1 MSLREILTSPGLH
14 GCNDLLI
21 AELPLEFYSPSV
33 KITGKIQKNV
43 LTLRAGGASTAEI
56 AKRVGLS
63 ARTVQ
68 RIARATA
75 YHEAGHAAAGA
86 IFKQNPDFAT
96 LMPDPKTNILAEV
109 TRMDHDLDS
118 KKALKEEIIF
128 CYAGQY
134 AELRAGSSARRAR
147 LGARTDDEAAKGY
160 LLCLCGEDATEE
172 ELSAMEDKMRVAT
185 SKFVDEHWALV
196 ERIATELLEC
206 TTLVWEE
213 LDGLRAIYQGE
224 KTEEDLRQWR
234 EAFTSLDERCSLM
247 GKTAVYK
254 GTSEQFAP
262 EIISTWSCE

>member
-1 MSLREILTSPGLH
+1 M
-14 GCNDLLI
+14 
-21 AELPLEFYSPSV
+21 PLEFYCLSV
-33 KITGKIQKNV
+33 KITGEIQKDV
-43 LTLRAGGASTAEI
+43 LTLRASGASTADI
-56 AKRVGLS
+56 GKKVGLS

-196 ERIATELLEC
+196 ERIATELLEH

-224 KTEEDLRQWR
+224 GTEEDLEQLRKGLD
-234 EAFTSLDERCSLM
+234 ALDEHCSLM
-247 GKTAVYK
+247 GKKAVYK
-254 GTSEQFAP
+254 GSSKQFGP
-262 EIISTWSCE
+262 KIISTWSCE